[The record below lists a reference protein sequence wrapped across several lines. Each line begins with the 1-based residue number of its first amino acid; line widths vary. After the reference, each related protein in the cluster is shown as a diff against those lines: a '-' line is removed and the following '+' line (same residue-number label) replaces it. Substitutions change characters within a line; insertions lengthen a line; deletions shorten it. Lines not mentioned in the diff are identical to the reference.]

1 MITSGLISR
10 ANVSEN
16 ILGHMFLYYA
26 GVVQYLDFITM
37 VIEILDF
44 IFAPLSVLLLTKIG
58 TVTLTF

>member
-1 MITSGLISR
+1 MTSGLISR

-44 IFAPLSVLLLTKIG
+44 ILRPYQYCYSPKLELLL
-58 TVTLTF
+58 